1 MIRLRNIL
9 RLSNERMNK
18 IEDPTLQTSARIC
31 VKVSKEREFRRTN
44 LFVNIQSNRT
54 KITRLKFQE
63 SSSFR
68 LKKNAGDD
76 ERIVERS
83 VETRIL
89 STERNVQHVE
99 RHFKRF
105 AQIKRIIA
113 LPTISTI
120 PNSYL
125 HFPTINQ
132 RVIQKCGVFDSFEG
146 RCTAAFPWFHAEP
159 RIS

>member
-1 MIRLRNIL
+1 
-9 RLSNERMNK
+9 MNK
-18 IEDPTLQTSARIC
+18 IKDPMLQTPARIC
-31 VKVSKEREFRRTN
+31 VKVSEEREFRRTN
-44 LFVNIQSNRT
+44 LFVNIQPNQI

-68 LKKNAGDD
+68 LKKNAADD

-89 STERNVQHVE
+89 FTERNVQQVE
-99 RHFKRF
+99 RHLKRF
-105 AQIKRIIA
+105 AQIKRVIA

-120 PNSYL
+120 PSAYL

-146 RCTAAFPWFHAEP
+146 RCTTFPWFYHGSP
-159 RIS
+159 G